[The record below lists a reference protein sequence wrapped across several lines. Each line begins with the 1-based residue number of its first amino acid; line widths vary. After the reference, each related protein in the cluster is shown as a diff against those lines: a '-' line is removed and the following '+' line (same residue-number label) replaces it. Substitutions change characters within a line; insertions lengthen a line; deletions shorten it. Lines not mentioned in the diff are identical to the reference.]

1 MLTFKEKEIIRLRRN
16 GESLKDI
23 ATSLEMPLGSVKSF
37 VARNDIQPYTE
48 GYCKQCGVKVTHTE
62 HKKKKQ
68 FCSDECRMRWW
79 NRHGKYSYTHTFTC
93 KHCNK
98 VFIKHRNDKPLYCS
112 HACYIADRFGGKNEH
127 S

>member
-1 MLTFKEKEIIRLRRN
+1 MLTNKENEIIRLRRN

-23 ATSLEMPLGSVKSF
+23 ATFVNMPLGSVKSF
-37 VARNDIQPYTE
+37 IARNDIHPYTE
-48 GYCKQCGVKVTHTE
+48 GYCKQCGAKLTYTD
-62 HKKKKQ
+62 HKKKRQ
-68 FCSDECRMRWW
+68 FCSVNCKDKWW
-79 NRHGKYSYTHTFTC
+79 NTNRTYTFTC

>member
-1 MLTFKEKEIIRLRRN
+1 MLTINEKEIIRLRRN

-23 ATSLEMPLGSVKSF
+23 ATSLDMPLGSVKSF
-37 VARNDIQPYTE
+37 VARNNIHPYTE
-48 GYCKQCGVKVTHTE
+48 GYCKYCGAEVTSLE
-62 HKKKKQ
+62 HKKEKK
-68 FCSDECRMRWW
+68 FCSDKCRMLWW
-79 NRHGKYSYTHTFTC
+79 KRNATRNYTYTFTC

-98 VFIKHRNDKPLYCS
+98 VFIKHRNDHPRYCS